1 VVRTAGAVRRGLAFL
16 IDEAIVG
23 AVWLIGALWLLIVG
37 LLAADA
43 PLALS
48 ALALVAAAV
57 AGLGVLLHA
66 VYFVGFVGGGGQ
78 TPGKMLLG
86 VRVVRRDGGG
96 VGGARALGR
105 WIGYGLV
112 FATLGLGWIVALFDA
127 ERRGVHDRIAGTRV
141 VRDDV

>member
-1 VVRTAGAVRRGLAFL
+1 VRTAGAVRRGVAFL

-23 AVWLIGALWLLIVG
+23 AVWLIGGLWLVVVD
-37 LLAADA
+37 LLTADA
-43 PLALS
+43 PGALS
-48 ALALVAAAV
+48 ALALVAAGV

-66 VYFVGFVGGGGQ
+66 VYFVGFVSACGQ

-96 VGGARALGR
+96 VGGGRALGR
-105 WIGYGLV
+105 WIGSGLV
-112 FATLGLGWIVALFDA
+112 FATLGLGWIVAVFDD

-141 VRDDV
+141 VRDDG

>member
-1 VVRTAGAVRRGLAFL
+1 MRAAGALQRGLAFL

-23 AVWLIGALWLLIVG
+23 AVWLTGVLWLLIVD
-37 LLAADA
+37 LLTANA
-43 PLALS
+43 PVALS
-48 ALALVAAAV
+48 ALTLVAAA
-57 AGLGVLLHA
+57 ATGLGVLLHA
-66 VYFVGFVGGGGQ
+66 VYFVGFVSACGQ

-96 VGGARALGR
+96 VGGGRALGR

-112 FATLGLGWIVALFDA
+112 FATLGLGWIVAVFDA

>member
-86 VRVVRRDGGG
+86 VRVVRREGGD